1 MTVYLFSSLMLE
13 PHLLQGNEVH
23 AIHTHARQCSRHFA
37 AATLVRSRTLVGL
50 LLPVLVKSDFT
61 LHIPIGSA
69 ALSCQMC
76 LT

>member
-23 AIHTHARQCSRHFA
+23 VHTHARQCSRHFA

-61 LHIPIGSA
+61 LHILIRSA
-69 ALSCQMC
+69 HLR
-76 LT
+76 